1 MQIFYERM
9 RRKFWHKSGAC
20 TRIKQAHHSASDD
33 ECLLKKSSVAKI
45 RYGR

>member
-20 TRIKQAHHSASDD
+20 TRTKQVHHSASDD
-33 ECLLKKSSVAKI
+33 ECLLKKSSAAKI